1 MKLINNKIVMAICI
15 ALTVTACSPNMT
27 AEQYIAEAKGF
38 SEKQEHARAIIALKN
53 AAQLNVKDPSVR
65 YALGETYLAQGDYF
79 NAENELEK
87 AESLGSNNEMLIAN
101 LVQVKVKLNKFD
113 YVYKVAEQSQLYPED
128 QQVIILTYAGISAMH
143 ENKLEQAKDYITQ
156 ATNISEDSVYGAI
169 GKAYISHSGSQYKNG
184 LASVDELLANNPNF
198 AEAILLKGYLLQAEK
213 EFESA
218 ASTFSQYL
226 KLRPKDIQV
235 RFFIAQNYVF
245 ATNYEAAEPYVD
257 QLLKIAASHPLANQ
271 LKAEIAYS
279 RKDYTLAKDH
289 AVISFQ
295 GNDNFNISKMIAG
308 ISAYKL
314 GDFEQSYQYLIALKD
329 ILPPQH
335 MVRKLIIDLQLKL
348 GYDLEAAS
356 ELQSLIDLDAVD
368 SNMLTEASNK
378 MLALGNIEAAQE
390 LLQSSI
396 NLKDSNPIELA
407 QQGVTQLRLNQI
419 EQGTARLEQALK
431 LDPELA
437 FAEQSLAIGYIKQK
451 QYVKALE
458 IAKKWQL
465 SNDKKTQGLLLESI
479 VLEKQLNVEGAQQ
492 LLFKVIELDENNV
505 TALYK
510 LGMYAHQNND
520 IDLAF
525 NYYTKVIKQ
534 NPQHLQA
541 MVNFLRLIGSN
552 ADNKSNYTQKAMDF
566 YSAEAIAKPENNSI
580 KLGLA
585 FINKIAKNNDVNI
598 KLLQE
603 IANSATP
610 LKGIEVVLGDSY
622 REKGDLPAAIA
633 EYQSFVDVNPR
644 SLGVIKKLLITFE
657 QAGEFDKAL
666 LQVEENLKNNQDNAG
681 LLLLKVYYQSLL
693 SMKVSLTDIAKIKA
707 SENTANHWLLDK
719 TLGNLAYNEKNFNDS
734 VTFYASAYSKAVNN
748 VNLINWS
755 KSVALSGNK
764 NQAITILE
772 EHIKNLPEDQ
782 STIAIKT
789 MLAGAYLSNGN
800 TTKATAEYENI
811 LNIDADHVIAL
822 NNLSALELSRGNKEK
837 ALNYAEKAVLLA
849 DQNPQIIDTYAQA
862 LAATQQFTLAIEQYD
877 KALVIDSSNV
887 ELSINKAEALKLSN
901 QSNKAKLL
909 LMSIKTNK
917 KLEQDRITQLLNGL

>member
-811 LNIDADHVIAL
+811 LNVDADHVIAL